1 MTRLF
6 SYGPFRPFSSLSS
19 AQYLQYTPSSKV
31 ETALKNPHKKLGNH
45 FKTASQQRMQIHS
58 LLLAV
63 SFSLIANSYIR
74 KSRARNES
82 PPVRIFF
89 PVNLLPSRRTGIL
102 RQTASAWTSCHE
114 LPKVSKPCSK
124 CTAES
129 FQSSYLRPQ
138 SRNTVS

>member
-82 PPVRIFF
+82 PPLFVSSSLLIYYPVGAQAFCVRRHLPGH
-89 PVNLLPSRRTGIL
+89 PVMN
-102 RQTASAWTSCHE
+102 
-114 LPKVSKPCSK
+114 
-124 CTAES
+124 
-129 FQSSYLRPQ
+129 YLRCQ
-138 SRNTVS
+138 SLVQNAQQNHFNLHI